1 MRRAKLQTVGVLL
14 LSAFIAMVGSAQ
26 KPVCNKILNDTLW
39 LCQGTKVLFNKQIK
53 LVVNDTFVVNPLKK
67 GYRIYEDPYREAS
80 AFYDSLKSA
89 ASSNVFTATLY
100 NALFPGPDT
109 IGTDLQKVKL
119 PSKAD
124 SDFQPY
130 QGKLIR
136 RIVIK
141 RFEVFGPT
149 LANPKGEPE
158 TWLGRLGNTLQ
169 VNTHVDVIRKNLL
182 FKEGDNVE
190 PLRLAENAQIL
201 RALPYFA
208 ELNLVVAPV
217 FGSDDLVDVF
227 VMAKDVFAYGFELGI
242 VNASIYDVSLFN
254 NNFLGRGNKV
264 NFTFRA
270 NTAESPFMLVNN
282 LNYSIGN
289 IKGTFFN
296 AAINYLH
303 TNYLHST
310 ALKFERD
317 FYATNARYAGGIAL
331 ANTIETKGVFYPS
344 YVQNQII
351 YNTQRLWLGK
361 PIPLLPSSI
370 FKQLVVSASL
380 DNKQFMQRPYTTAS
394 LNSLYYNSSQKLLSI
409 SLSSNAYY
417 NSNYV
422 YRFGATEDIPY
433 GSLLEL
439 TLGPESYE
447 YYNRFY
453 YGLRFAKAR
462 YFNGLGYFSGSLV
475 ATGYSA
481 NDLFEQAQ
489 FGARLDYFSDLYTE
503 GIYKIRYF
511 LTGNYRLGINR
522 LAGESLN
529 VVEELGVV
537 GLGSSDTIHFSGT
550 KKLTFNYTAL
560 VYTPVYF
567 YGFKLAVVNYANL
580 ALFGAADKLA
590 FSNKLLTGFGVGVLL
605 RNENLVIKTLQLR
618 LGYYPGIPG
627 GGSGLQFEIRGISL
641 LEFLD
646 FKPKPPRVIRYK

>member
-1 MRRAKLQTVGVLL
+1 MRPTKLHTVGVLL

-26 KPVCNKILNDTLW
+26 KPICNKIINDTLW
-39 LCQGTKVLFNKQIK
+39 LCQGTKVLFKNQVK
-53 LVVNDTFVVNPLKK
+53 LVVNDTFVVNPVKK
-67 GYRIYEDPYREAS
+67 GYRVYVDPYREAAS
-80 AFYDSLKSA
+80 FYDSLKTA
-89 ASSNVFTATLY
+89 ASSNVFTSTLY

-109 IGTDLQKVKL
+109 LGADWQKVKL
-119 PSKAD
+119 PLKAD
-124 SDFQPY
+124 SVY
-130 QGKLIR
+130 QAYEGKVIR
-136 RIVIK
+136 RVVIK
-141 RFEVFGPT
+141 RFEAFGPT
-149 LANPKGEPE
+149 LANPLGEPE
-158 TWLGRLGNTLQ
+158 TWLGRLGNSLQ
-169 VNTHVDVIRKNLL
+169 VNTHVDVIRKNLF
-182 FKEGDNVE
+182 FKEGDYVE

-217 FGSDDLVDVF
+217 FGSNDLVDVF
-227 VMAKDVFAYGFELGI
+227 VLAKDVFAYGLELGI
-242 VNASIYDVSLFN
+242 VNASIYDVSVFN

-264 NFTFRA
+264 NFTLRT
-270 NTAESPFMLVNN
+270 NTAESPFLLINN
-282 LNYSIGN
+282 LSYRIEN

-296 AAINYLH
+296 ASINYQH

-310 ALKFERD
+310 ALKIERD
-317 FYATNARYAGGIAL
+317 FYATNARYAGGVAF

-344 YVQNQII
+344 YEQNQIR
-351 YNTQRLWLGK
+351 YNTQQLWLGK
-361 PIPLLPSSI
+361 PIPLLPGLA

-380 DNKQFMQRPYTTAS
+380 DNKQFMQRPYTTAN

-409 SLSSNAYY
+409 TLSSNAYY
-417 NSNYV
+417 TSNYV
-422 YRFGATEDIPY
+422 YKFGATEDIPY
-433 GSLLEL
+433 GSILEL

-462 YFNGLGYFSGSLV
+462 YFKGLGYFSGSLV

-511 LTGNYRLGINR
+511 LTGNYRLGVNR

-550 KKLTFNYTAL
+550 KKLTLNYTAL

-567 YGFKLAVVNYANL
+567 YGFKLAVVNYASL
-580 ALFGAADKLA
+580 AFVGAADKLA
-590 FSNKLLTGFGVGVLL
+590 IGNKLFTGFGLGVLL

-618 LGYYPGIPG
+618 VGYYPGIPG
-627 GGSGLQFEIRGISL
+627 DGSGLQFEIRGINL